1 MSEITRRRIIEVSY
15 GAVWE
20 LLADFESISTWAD
33 FVDHAS
39 LMTEQTEGVG
49 MTRRIQMG
57 RTTVTETVTA
67 WEPGVTFSYVIGGLP
82 PVIES
87 VTNTWRLGASGD
99 STVVLLSTD
108 VRTGARPP
116 QRAIGK
122 AVARR
127 LAKSSEAMLSGLD
140 AYLTSDTAP

>member
-1 MSEITRRRIIEVSY
+1 MSEITRHRIIEAPH
-15 GAVWE
+15 GAVWAV
-20 LLADFESISTWAD
+20 LADFESISTWAD

-39 LMTEQTEGVG
+39 LMTEQTEGIG
-49 MTRRIQMG
+49 LTRRIQMG

-67 WEPGVTFSYVIGGLP
+67 WDPGVMFSYAITGLP

-99 STVVLLSTD
+99 STVVLLTTD
-108 VRTGARPP
+108 IRTGPRPP
-116 QRAIGK
+116 QRAIGT

-127 LAKSSEAMLSGLD
+127 LATSSEAMLSGLD